1 MDELRPLRI
10 GACQVFEREDYRT
23 ASSRQVWR
31 IGGFGAYASSTDLV
45 QKMVTLA
52 SHSPLGASRDCKDCF

>member
-1 MDELRPLRI
+1 MDELGPFRI
-10 GACQVFEREDYRT
+10 GTCQVFEREDYRT

-31 IGGFGAYASSTDLV
+31 IGGFGAYASSPDLA

-52 SHSPLGASRDCKDCF
+52 NHSPLGASWDCKDCY